1 MKKYI
6 FDAAL
11 QLQHTPTGKNFRQ
24 KQIVNCVERLLTSW
38 DGEQRKYNFIA
49 VDYSMRHG
57 Y

>member
-11 QLQHTPTGKNFRQ
+11 QLQHTPKGKNFRG
-24 KQIVNCVERLLTSW
+24 KQIINCVERLLSSW

-49 VDYSMRHG
+49 VDSLRHG